1 MDQTLPIDDTQTRDP
16 DDARWRQVAE
26 RRPGGDFVYAVTT
39 TGIYCKPGCA
49 SRLPKRQN
57 VAFFDDGAGAEA
69 AGFRPCKRCR
79 PDNARIVDPRLAAVA
94 EACRLIETAESP
106 PALDALAAATEKAA
120 TLWTMLD
127 KHLADKPF
135 ITGDELNMGDIPLG
149 CSAYRWHTLVPDGP
163 DLPNL
168 RAWWDRLNVRPAYQ
182 KNVMLPFE

>member
-26 RRPGGDFVYAVTT
+26 RRPGDDFVYAVTT

-94 EACRLIETAESP
+94 EACRRIEAAETAPKWIIWNWRKSGELQLLPLRSP
-106 PALDALAAATEKAA
+106 STGKT
-120 TLWTMLD
+120 TLYSL
-127 KHLADKPF
+127 L
-135 ITGDELNMGDIPLG
+135 
-149 CSAYRWHTLVPDGP
+149 TLQDT
-163 DLPNL
+163 LIL
-168 RAWWDRLNVRPAYQ
+168 QLKWNVLC
-182 KNVMLPFE
+182 VF